1 MAGIGR
7 DVARNILAHDPRSH
21 PPTAD
26 AAASR
31 YHARNESHDPESKD
45 ATA

>member
-1 MAGIGR
+1 MASIGP
-7 DVARNILAHDPRSH
+7 DPARNILAHDPRHH
-21 PPTAD
+21 PPAAG

-31 YHARNESHDPESKD
+31 YHARNESHDPEHKD